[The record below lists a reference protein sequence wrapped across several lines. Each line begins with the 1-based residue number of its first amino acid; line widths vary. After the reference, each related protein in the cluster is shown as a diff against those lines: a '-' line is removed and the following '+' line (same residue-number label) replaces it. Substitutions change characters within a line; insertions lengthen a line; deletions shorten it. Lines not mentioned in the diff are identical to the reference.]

1 MTDFEQR
8 YVSARKAVI
17 ARDLARLNPMQRQGA
32 MTTEGPLL
40 LLAGA
45 GSGKTTVLIQRVY
58 NLLTYGRGSDSDE
71 VPDWATEEDLDFLEH
86 FPDRPDADEVRRVHR
101 LCAVDVPRPWEII
114 AITFTNKAAGELKDR
129 LAARLG
135 PFANDIWASTFHSAC
150 VRILRRDIDR
160 LGFDKDF
167 TIYDTDDSKR
177 VIKDILKEQNLDEK
191 TFPIRS
197 VLSAISASKDRYE
210 GPEVFRKRAEA
221 SNDWKSTR
229 IAKIYAAYQQK
240 LSTANA
246 LDFDDIIYH
255 TVTLLQKEPEVLDY
269 YQKKFR
275 YVLVDEYQDTNH
287 LQYLL
292 TQLLAG
298 GYRNL
303 CVVGDD
309 DQSIYRFRG
318 ANIENILNFEK
329 QYKDARVIRLEQN
342 YRSTSNILSAANAL
356 IENNNGRLGKK
367 LWTDGA
373 DGEPISLYCA
383 FNDLDE
389 ARFVVNRI
397 KTWQE
402 NGGALE
408 QCAILYRSNAQSRV
422 LEEAL
427 LQASMPY
434 RIYGGMRF
442 FERQEIKDALSYL
455 RLIANRNDDAAF
467 ERVVNTPTR
476 GIGDRTLDV
485 VRQTSRDRQLT
496 LWQASRELLKEKALA
511 GRAASALQ
519 RFMELIDALAQ
530 ETTDM
535 PLHVQTDRVIKDSGL
550 RAMYEQEKGEKG
562 QTRIENLEELVT
574 ATRQFSYNE
583 EDEDLMPLQAFLS
596 HAALEAGEGQADTW
610 QDAVQLMT
618 LHSAKGLEFPQ
629 VFIVGVEEGM
639 FPSQM
644 ALDEG
649 GRLEEERRLAYV
661 GVTRA
666 MQKLTLTY
674 AETRRLYGKEVYHRP
689 SRFIG
694 ELPQECVEEVRLRAT
709 VSRPVNHQRLG
720 APIAESD
727 TGYKLGQRV
736 RHPKFGEGTI
746 VNLEGSGEHSRLQ
759 VAFQGQGIKW
769 LVAAYARLEAV

>member
-1 MTDFEQR
+1 M
-8 YVSARKAVI
+8 I
-17 ARDLARLNPMQRQGA
+17 
-32 MTTEGPLL
+32 
-40 LLAGA
+40 
-45 GSGKTTVLIQRVY
+45 
-58 NLLTYGRGSDSDE
+58 
-71 VPDWATEEDLDFLEH
+71 
-86 FPDRPDADEVRRVHR
+86 
-101 LCAVDVPRPWEII
+101 
-114 AITFTNKAAGELKDR
+114 
-129 LAARLG
+129 
-135 PFANDIWASTFHSAC
+135 
-150 VRILRRDIDR
+150 
-160 LGFDKDF
+160 
-167 TIYDTDDSKR
+167 
-177 VIKDILKEQNLDEK
+177 
-191 TFPIRS
+191 
-197 VLSAISASKDRYE
+197 
-210 GPEVFRKRAEA
+210 
-221 SNDWKSTR
+221 
-229 IAKIYAAYQQK
+229 
-240 LSTANA
+240 
-246 LDFDDIIYH
+246 
-255 TVTLLQKEPEVLDY
+255 
-269 YQKKFR
+269 
-275 YVLVDEYQDTNH
+275 
-287 LQYLL
+287 
-292 TQLLAG
+292 
-298 GYRNL
+298 
-303 CVVGDD
+303 VGDD
-309 DQSIYRFRG
+309 DQSIYGWRG
-318 ANIENILNFEK
+318 AQVENIQRFLNDFPGAET
-329 QYKDARVIRLEQN
+329 IRLEQN

-356 IENNNGRLGKK
+356 IENNSGRLGKK

-496 LWQASRELLKEKALA
+496 LWQACRELLKDKVLA

-530 ETTDM
+530 ETADM

-550 RAMYEQEKGEKG
+550 RMMYEQEKGEKG

-596 HAALEAGEGQADTW
+596 HAALEAGEGQADAW

-618 LHSAKGLEFPQ
+618 LH
-629 VFIVGVEEGM
+629 
-639 FPSQM
+639 
-644 ALDEG
+644 
-649 GRLEEERRLAYV
+649 
-661 GVTRA
+661 
-666 MQKLTLTY
+666 KLTLTY

-694 ELPQECVEEVRLRAT
+694 ELPESCVEEVRLRAT
-709 VSRPVNHQRLG
+709 VSRPVSHQRMG
-720 APIAESD
+720 TPMAEND

-736 RHPKFGEGTI
+736 RHAKFGEGTI

-769 LVAAYARLEAV
+769 LVAAYARLETV